1 MQEENN
7 KYIFCTKCGTRLSR
21 EFSFCYNCGAKV
33 QRDII
38 VETKVESTPETKL
51 ESTPETKA
59 EIPSLELFEE
69 HPVVKN
75 KKPRGFILNIIKKSL
90 ILAIAILM
98 IVAVFLPV
106 VRYETEYLDEYDV
119 SMKFTAIDG
128 IHLLVN
134 SFGSLDEEDMRDEI
148 EEISDEIE
156 EYTRD
161 WTNGEELEKLSSYI
175 KKLFKLYLRSEN
187 ISTPWELVFIGVFSL
202 AQIILAL
209 LLLAFAA
216 LSFAALFTNKIKDF
230 SKASFIILG
239 INAALLAAN
248 GFAYYLSFGG
258 KYTPAK
264 LTAIQICVLIFA
276 FFIFLAFT
284 LIRFLVNKNKA
295 SVGEIVKRSLGAVF
309 AVVLLFSCF
318 APVVSTEVKTKFANS
333 NQEKRLTSKIDT
345 SLFTEFWLDE
355 QTKEQ
360 LDDSDEKSIDAQ
372 IMSNYSRLEDYTK
385 KEFEKGDDD
394 GLNKSI
400 FAALLLNYGA
410 YDYCGFF
417 SFGTAAVIL
426 VFMCSVALIW
436 KNLYELATGKRLS
449 SGISISAKAIAIIMS
464 ALILALIIV
473 SCVMVNY
480 NVKPIDIIYKAR
492 IAYGPILMMISAV
505 AMTCV
510 PDALR
515 KTYQKQQPDEEI
527 VRFNEIDNTNT
538 LVL

>member
-7 KYIFCTKCGTRLSR
+7 KYIFCTQCGTRLSR
-21 EFSFCYNCGAKV
+21 DFSFCYNCGSKV
-33 QRDII
+33 QHDLTS
-38 VETKVESTPETKL
+38 ESKV
-51 ESTPETKA
+51 ETKA
-59 EIPSLELFEE
+59 EAANIELAEE
-69 HPVVKN
+69 QQIVKN
-75 KKPRGFILNIIKKSL
+75 KKPKAFAFDIVKKSL
-90 ILAIAILM
+90 VLAMAILM
-98 IVAVFLPV
+98 LVAVFLPI
-106 VRYETEYLDEYDV
+106 VRYSMEYYPDDEV
-119 SMKFTAIDG
+119 ALKFTAIDG
-128 IHLLVN
+128 IHMLVN
-134 SFGSLDEEDMRDEI
+134 SFRSLDDEEMRDEM
-148 EEISDEIE
+148 EEMTETIE
-156 EYTRD
+156 EYMD
-161 WTNGEELEKLSSYI
+161 EWFEGEEHKKLSAHM
-175 KKLFKLYLRSEN
+175 KKMIMLMLKSEHVK
-187 ISTPWELVFIGVFSL
+187 TPWEFAFIGVFSL

-209 LLLAFAA
+209 LLLVFAA

-248 GFAYYLSFGG
+248 GFVYYLSFGG

-264 LTAIQICVLIFA
+264 FTAIQICVLAFA

-318 APVVSTEVKTKFANS
+318 APVVATEVKVQFANS
-333 NQEKRLTSKIDT
+333 NDEKRLTSKIDT
-345 SLFTEFWLDE
+345 SLFPEFWLDE

-360 LDDSDEKSIDAQ
+360 LDDSNEKSIDFQ
-372 IMSNYSRLEDYTK
+372 ITSDYSRLGLYTK
-385 KEFEKGDDD
+385 KEFQKGDDD

-436 KNLYELATGKRLS
+436 KNLYELATGERLS
-449 SGISISAKAIAIIMS
+449 SGISIPTKVLAIVMSVVVLAVIITACAI
-464 ALILALIIV
+464 
-473 SCVMVNY
+473 
-480 NVKPIDIIYKAR
+480 VKNNAGFIDIVYKAR
-492 IAYGPILMMISAV
+492 IAYGPILMLVSAV
-505 AMTCV
+505 AVTCV

-515 KTYQKQQPDEEI
+515 KIYKKQQPDEEI
-527 VRFNEIDNTNT
+527 THLDDTENSNL